1 MGKKNG
7 KKRIVQNYYYLN
19 SWIVKKNYLLLLILD
34 IIKDIGI
41 KKVFTNL
48 EVYNIRVKKEN
59 E

>member
-48 EVYNIRVKKEN
+48 ESMTI
-59 E
+59 